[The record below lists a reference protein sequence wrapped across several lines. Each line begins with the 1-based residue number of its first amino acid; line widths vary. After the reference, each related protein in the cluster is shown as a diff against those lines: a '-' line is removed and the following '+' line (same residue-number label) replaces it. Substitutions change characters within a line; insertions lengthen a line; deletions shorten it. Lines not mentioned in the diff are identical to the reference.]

1 PGMRAPRRGAPAPA
15 AAVPQPRRAAHRARG
30 DAGRGARAGA
40 ARLLPRRRVRAVAA
54 PRLRQGTRMIDW
66 QERYAVS
73 VAVID
78 GQHRERLQLVTR
90 LLQGRR
96 DGRERAELVE
106 TLRELVRATEHN
118 VATEE
123 RLMQEHGLSPLH
135 HADAHTRLLE
145 AIRRFDLRTARQ
157 GV

>member
-1 PGMRAPRRGAPAPA
+1 
-15 AAVPQPRRAAHRARG
+15 
-30 DAGRGARAGA
+30 
-40 ARLLPRRRVRAVAA
+40 
-54 PRLRQGTRMIDW
+54 MIPW
-66 QERYAVS
+66 LEHYAVG

-78 GQHRERLQLVTR
+78 GQHREMLELVNR
-90 LLQGRR
+90 LLEGLG

-118 VATEE
+118 IATEE

-145 AIRRFDLRTARQ
+145 AIRRFDLRLDADGLAGSAGWLREWLLGHIEEDDRPLAQMLRAR
-157 GV
+157 GVS